1 MTKSELI
8 AKIAQKNPNLTI
20 KDVEKIVSVI
30 FKTIID
36 SLAQGKRVEFRGFGA
51 FSVRSRSPR
60 IAKNPKTRELVSVGE
75 RHFVHFKTGK
85 ELHNQLN
92 PSK

>member
-8 AKIAQKNPNLTI
+8 ARIAKKNPNLTI
-20 KDVEKIVSVI
+20 KDVEKIVSVV

-36 SLAQGKRVEFRGFGA
+36 SLAEGKRVEFRGFGA
-51 FSVRSRSPR
+51 FSVRSRSAR
-60 IAKNPKTRELVSVGE
+60 MAKNPKTHEVVSVGE
-75 RHFVHFKTGK
+75 RHFVHFKTGR